1 MLRASFRY
9 DRTLLSDVRRSF
21 ELAEIKT
28 VRTVRNRWIHGWGIH
43 WIWRGWLYNVSRFD
57 AVEIDLASGS
67 SHRIGTDEPQE
78 LAEAIRK
85 AAGTAG

>member
-1 MLRASFRY
+1 MLRAYFRY

-21 ELAEIKT
+21 ELAEIKA

-43 WIWRGWLYNVSRFD
+43 WIWRGWLYSVSRFD